1 MSHHHHHHHHNN
13 RDYVQETYIIEQNG
27 GYQQPQVEI
36 IVQQPNGGYIQQY
49 QQGYNPQIQYQQGYN
64 PQLQYQQNQ
73 FQQQGFNQ
81 NQQFQQGQYGQN
93 QQFQQGQNQFQ
104 QGQQF
109 NQNQQ
114 FQQGYNQQ
122 GYNQQGS
129 NQQFNQNQQYNQNQ
143 QQNDPFY
150 SQTRRALI
158 LQEKW
163 FSITN
168 NLSIKDEQGN
178 QAYLAQ
184 GKFFHLGLD
193 MYLKDNNNTTLCE
206 IKSKIF
212 TLMPEYDFYQN
223 GQVVGKLRKE
233 LHLFTEAWHF
243 EDIKKGQK
251 WQLTGDFLN
260 YDWKIHNGQGQHC
273 AEISRRHSFIKDS
286 YGISIEPGAD
296 LTLIICC
303 AVAMEKYHH
312 DAHIRH

>member
-1 MSHHHHHHHHNN
+1 MYN
-13 RDYVQETYIIEQNG
+13 
-27 GYQQPQVEI
+27 
-36 IVQQPNGGYIQQY
+36 PNQQY
-49 QQGYNPQIQYQQGYN
+49 NQNQQGYN
-64 PQLQYQQNQ
+64 QN
-73 FQQQGFNQ
+73 QQGFNQ
-81 NQQFQQGQYGQN
+81 NQQFN
-93 QQFQQGQNQFQ
+93 Q

-109 NQNQQ
+109 NQ
-114 FQQGYNQQ
+114 QG
-122 GYNQQGS
+122 
-129 NQQFNQNQQYNQNQ
+129 QQFNQNQQYNQNQ
-143 QQNDPFY
+143 NQQQQFNQNSQQNFNQQQQQNDPFF
-150 SQTRRALI
+150 SQSRRALI

-212 TLMPEYDFYQN
+212 TLMPEFDFYQN

-296 LTLIICC
+296 LTLVICC
-303 AVAMEKYHH
+303 AICMEKFHH
-312 DAHIRH
+312 DHHIRH